1 MSQIGKLE
9 AFHLHED
16 NWQEYW
22 DMVEQYF
29 IANGIET
36 FLTVI
41 GRGLLFSLTAQR
53 KPSSMKVDELKNVT
67 SGHFTLNL
75 VMIAERYTF
84 YNRVQTDDES
94 IADFIAELE
103 RLSLHGEFQTFLE
116 QALRD
121 KFATAKSMESA

>member
-9 AFHLHED
+9 AFHPHED

-53 KPSSMKVDELKNVT
+53 KPSSMLILLLSWEGSL
-67 SGHFTLNL
+67 
-75 VMIAERYTF
+75 YTASF
-84 YNRVQTDDES
+84 K
-94 IADFIAELE
+94 
-103 RLSLHGEFQTFLE
+103 LS
-116 QALRD
+116 
-121 KFATAKSMESA
+121 

>member
-41 GRGLLFSLTAQR
+41 GRGLLFSLMAQR
-53 KPSSMKVDELKNVT
+53 KHSSMKVIGLKKVL
-67 SGHFTLNL
+67 SGHLTLKPIML
-75 VMIAERYTF
+75 AERYTF
-84 YNRVQTDDES
+84 YNRIQMDDES
-94 IADFIAELE
+94 IA
-103 RLSLHGEFQTFLE
+103 SLYTVNF
-116 QALRD
+116 
-121 KFATAKSMESA
+121 KFS